1 VGPHITPEKRLMDAQ
16 NYKKNCAQKFFIFVK
31 LFIYTKRRY
40 SLIEPQLKNELEYKI
55 RKV

>member
-1 VGPHITPEKRLMDAQ
+1 MDAQ